1 MKKLLASMVIILYLC
16 GLSWAAGNLPD
27 TAKLSANRMQL
38 DANTGNFLADGNVSI
53 TAGEFR
59 LSAPVASG
67 NVNRK
72 ELRFDKG
79 IRASGKWDGDKIDL
93 KAGKVTLTMSGV
105 PTCRFSGGVNGS
117 YGTMRI
123 NADALTITG
132 AGGISS
138 PSRSDRQ
145 TKFWIVGAKNI
156 EDTSQGISFSA
167 GNVEGI
173 IIGGELHEFTAKR
186 GVQVKGKPK
195 GESEAVTLRGDN
207 VLYSATRGS
216 AVVSGH
222 VVAVQG
228 GRTLKSDSIVYFP
241 TKNRVEALGGRSTN
255 DDGTTTSGR
264 AEITIDLSRE
274 RRISS
279 SAPKPKPKPKPKTTK
294 TTRTRTRRTRRK

>member
-1 MKKLLASMVIILYLC
+1 MKKILLSITILLC
-16 GLSWAAGNLPD
+16 ICCPSYAANSNLPD

-38 DANTGNFLADGNVSI
+38 DANTGNFLAEGNVSI

-79 IRASGKWDGDKIDL
+79 IRASGKWDGDKIDI

-117 YGTMRI
+117 YGTMRLD
-123 NADALTITG
+123 ADALTITG

-145 TKFWIVGAKNI
+145 TKFWIVSARNI
-156 EDTSQGISFSA
+156 EDTAQGISFSA

-173 IIGGELHEFTAKR
+173 VIGGEIHDFTAKK

-195 GESEAVTLRGDN
+195 GESEAVTLRGDS

-255 DDGTTTSGR
+255 DDGTTYQMATAIITS
-264 AEITIDLSRE
+264 
-274 RRISS
+274 
-279 SAPKPKPKPKPKTTK
+279 
-294 TTRTRTRRTRRK
+294 

>member
-1 MKKLLASMVIILYLC
+1 MVILLYLC

-38 DANTGNFLADGNVSI
+38 DANSGNFLAEGNVSI

-59 LSAPVASG
+59 LYAPAASG

-72 ELRFDKG
+72 ELRFDRG
-79 IRASGKWDGDKIDL
+79 IKASGKWDGDKIDI

-105 PTCRFSGGVNGS
+105 PTCKFSGGVKGS
-117 YGTMRI
+117 YGTMKLD
-123 NADALTITG
+123 ADALTITG

-138 PSRSDRQ
+138 PTRSDRQ
-145 TKFWIVGAKNI
+145 TKFWIVGARNV

-173 IIGGELHEFTAKR
+173 IIGGELHDFTAKK

-241 TKNRVEALGGRSTN
+241 TQNRVEALGGRSRN

-274 RRISS
+274 RRVSS
-279 SAPKPKPKPKPKTTK
+279 PAPAKPKPKPKATKTTK
-294 TTRTRTRRTRRK
+294 TQTRTRRTRRK